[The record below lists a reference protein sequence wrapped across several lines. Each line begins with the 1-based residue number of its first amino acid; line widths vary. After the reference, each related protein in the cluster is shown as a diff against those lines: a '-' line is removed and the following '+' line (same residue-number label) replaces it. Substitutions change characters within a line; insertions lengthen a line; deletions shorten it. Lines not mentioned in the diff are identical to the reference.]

1 MHNKSELDRRL
12 ELAGVKP
19 LKKLGQNFLL
29 NPKICESL
37 VAAVSEFKPSSVVE
51 IGPGLGALTDSLLKR
66 AWRNI
71 LIEVDSGL
79 VEFWKKQNPT
89 LEIIHKDALH
99 IEWENLNLENPSV
112 LVSNLP
118 YSIAASLVVELS
130 AKSHPFSALVL
141 MFQKEVAERI
151 AAPVSSADYGML
163 SVIAQTNWKISKLI
177 DAGPQDFFPV
187 PHVGSRVLVFT
198 PLQTQFS
205 KEKFLGFVKLAYS
218 QRRKKLISNLSGSYK
233 RPELELHFSALGLS
247 QDSRAQELSPE
258 QFVALFKASEK
269 DGI

>member
-1 MHNKSELDRRL
+1 MHNKGELDRRM
-12 ELAGVKP
+12 ELAGIKP

-37 VAAVSEFKPSSVVE
+37 VAGVLQFKPKVVVE
-51 IGPGLGALTDSLLKR
+51 IGPGLGALTDDLIKGDWRSLLV
-66 AWRNI
+66 
-71 LIEVDSGL
+71 EVDSGL
-79 VEFWKKQNPT
+79 VEFWKKQNSNI
-89 LEIIHKDALH
+89 EIIHKDALH
-99 IEWENLNLENPSV
+99 IKWQDLKLESPSI

-130 AKSHPFSALVL
+130 STINPFSALVL

-151 AAPVSSADYGML
+151 TAIISSADYGML
-163 SVIAQTNWKISKLI
+163 SVIAQSNWSISKLI

-198 PLQTQFS
+198 PLDVNFS
-205 KEKFLGFVKLAYS
+205 RENFLTFVKLAYS
-218 QRRKKLISNLSGSYK
+218 QRRKKLISNLTKKYK
-233 RPELELHFSALGLS
+233 RADLETSFSALRLS
-247 QDSRAQELSPE
+247 PDSRAQELSPD
-258 QFVALFKASEK
+258 QFIRLFKASEK